1 MRDDG
6 GGRGPRWRVPSSSD
20 RRSTLIKS
28 REGARGDALEVDKD
42 CTFHP
47 DTGNAERVLANSSA
61 WSGPRETLKER
72 IARLAFLE
80 KQQKE
85 AKQALAEENYHK
97 QFTFKPKLS
106 ATAKTKKPTPLNDL
120 VTNPK
125 GVQVR
130 GGRGGCEEAFVSEA
144 PSSPTWGPSTRTRA
158 PRPFQVD
165 YSKQG
170 GITARIREY
179 RREKEICLQ
188 EARNE
193 KEFKELEE
201 AHSQPNAGVK
211 KSKPKPTKGVTEVVP
226 GLRQTPGAGRRA
238 KQMEEEARARA
249 AKVFLED
256 AAKKD
261 VTHRRRCREAPT
273 SAPTERLAPRRRRG
287 DGDCWRRRRRGRRPT
302 ARSGPRPTSDRARN
316 SLRGCSRRRTTTWRS
331 TGLPLSAAYT
341 AA

>member
-1 MRDDG
+1 MR
-6 GGRGPRWRVPSSSD
+6 
-20 RRSTLIKS
+20 S
-28 REGARGDALEVDKD
+28 RFDKD

-47 DTGNAERVLANSSA
+47 DTGNAERVLANSKRVVRL
-61 WSGPRETLKER
+61 GETPKER

-130 GGRGGCEEAFVSEA
+130 AVAEAAAREAFVSECTFEPNVGA
-144 PSSPTWGPSTRTRA
+144 KHADARR
-158 PRPFQVD
+158 RPFQVD

-201 AHSQPNAGVK
+201 CTFSPTRGEEI
-211 KSKPKPTKGVTEVVP
+211 KPKPTKGVTEVVP
-226 GLRQTPGAGRRA
+226 GLGRHLELRRRA

-261 VTHRRRCREAPT
+261 VTHRRDGAAKPQHQRQRRDGAKAE
-273 SAPTERLAPRRRRG
+273 ERRRRLLAEKEAREKA
-287 DGDCWRRRRRGRRPT
+287 DCTFRPKT
-302 ARSGPRPTSDRARN
+302 NERPRKELIERLLAEEEDDMEEYGS
-316 SLRGCSRRRTTTWRS
+316 
-331 TGLPLSAAYT
+331 PLSAAYT

>member
-1 MRDDG
+1 M
-6 GGRGPRWRVPSSSD
+6 
-20 RRSTLIKS
+20 
-28 REGARGDALEVDKD
+28 GAKHADA
-42 CTFHP
+42 
-47 DTGNAERVLANSSA
+47 
-61 WSGPRETLKER
+61 
-72 IARLAFLE
+72 
-80 KQQKE
+80 
-85 AKQALAEENYHK
+85 
-97 QFTFKPKLS
+97 
-106 ATAKTKKPTPLNDL
+106 
-120 VTNPK
+120 
-125 GVQVR
+125 
-130 GGRGGCEEAFVSEA
+130 
-144 PSSPTWGPSTRTRA
+144 A

-201 AHSQPNAGVK
+201 CTFQPNAGVK

-226 GLRQTPGAGRRA
+226 GLGRHLELRRRA

-261 VTHRRRCREAPT
+261 VTHRQTVPRSPI
-273 SAPTERLAPRRRRG
+273 SANGGIGAKAEERRRRLLAEKEA
-287 DGDCWRRRRRGRRPT
+287 RRRPT

-316 SLRGCSRRRTTTWRS
+316 SLRGCSRRRRTTWRS
-331 TGLPLSAAYT
+331 TGLPSPLPTPPRESSRSPNIFVARRLVTCKANASLNYKLGLRLAMEAIEPSNSDAVT
-341 AA
+341 PTLTRLW